1 VAGGRGRVLGLL
13 QADGKGILMDCTSTE
28 VGFIPC
34 LLFHE
39 AGVKCYLIFCIDC
52 GKDIRRECGD

>member
-1 VAGGRGRVLGLL
+1 
-13 QADGKGILMDCTSTE
+13 MDCTSTE
-28 VGFIPC
+28 VGFTPC